1 MPFKPGQSGNTTG
14 RPKKEPKQPKR
25 LEIEDLTKIDRSSL
39 KAAWVKVT
47 KRKPWLVEEAIERGL
62 ESARPIQYLELGA
75 KLMREIG
82 QDSESK
88 TQIAIVFNGPIDVGK
103 LKGNTSTPHVL
114 EVQAHPQLPAGTT
127 EAETIEVSL
136 LEKVEEEK

>member
-14 RPKKEPKQPKR
+14 RPKKEPKQ

-39 KAAWVKVT
+39 KAAWVKIT

-82 QDSESK
+82 QDSDSK

-103 LKGNTSTPHVL
+103 LRGNTDNPRIL
-114 EVQAHPQLPAGTT
+114 EVQAVQAHPQLPEATA

-136 LEKVEEEK
+136 LEEIKE